1 MKRSLL
7 CLLAAALM
15 LPLQAQVGYLLPTS
29 SINDLPTENGQKPE
43 QNAAQWFQTEF
54 VTPGKG
60 RMISLAE
67 AASGIDTASIKVL
80 WVNIDRVGLA
90 SLDATGINSSVVLAI
105 RQFVEKGGRLLL
117 TKQAN
122 TLTYSIGRMG
132 YAPSWSSGDYS
143 QGADIWT
150 INPHLGIDP
159 NIGQDFD
166 RSKHAVF
173 QGLQQLS
180 NNNFYKNG
188 EQTIYY
194 PTFPL
199 VGAVQRTDNNIMWVD
214 MYRRNPMTGG
224 QMAEKT
230 ANNDPQTL
238 IHFEEDWNCTVLAV
252 WGQVLDFC
260 APGLIEFKPTGSYKG
275 TILSC
280 GFAAYQWG
288 SSNTYLSNVKTLTK
302 NALNYLLANKPSSDS
317 KDDPTPTPV
326 GASTRIY
333 LSMEPTTTGRLVE
346 QVSKTNCYVNSNTD
360 LDPISVP
367 GAVGRAW
374 RTDAYT
380 NSVAVPVTS
389 ANLSSRQLTYTLWC
403 AAQTYPMMRVD
414 TYVDETMCFAG
425 TLDDG
430 ARSGFGFQLSS
441 IGTLSFA
448 CYAGGQKVT
457 VVSPTKLPLS
467 RWCRLVATM
476 DADARQVK
484 FYINGSLVG
493 TTNMPGEINHGSGTL
508 FLGRGRGDNLMG
520 PFRLNTFNGILDE
533 VRIDNGIWS
542 ASEIASGN
550 TPEHAVDW
558 TLGEEV
564 FADDIYRPRFHGMPS
579 MNWTNECHGLT
590 YSDGR
595 FHVFFQK
602 NGNGPYMSRLNWGH
616 ISSADLCSWREEPV
630 AIAPGTGYDGKGCWS
645 GCVFTDPNFNGG
657 KTTIIYTGVDNAK
670 ASMNMASPT
679 DASLLTWVKAANNPV
694 VSGTP
699 AGYDADFRDPYY
711 FRANGKSY
719 LIVGTSRGGV
729 GSTCLF
735 EWANSQWNHV
745 GPFYTGSNAG
755 SCGTFF
761 EMPNITPMGNNK
773 WLFTATPLAGGEG
786 VRTLYWV
793 GSINSNGTFSPLQS
807 SPKTVDLEGMNK
819 QGYGMLSPS
828 IYNHYGT
835 IIAMGIVPDKVSG
848 EFNARRGWAHCYSLP
863 REWSLDTQNRLIQK
877 PYSGL
882 TALRSGTPFTRQNIQ
897 LNGTLSLSPVSGRQ
911 VEVKADYLLAG
922 HEVGMRLMKTAG
934 GQCVNI
940 IYNPGSN
947 NLTVDF
953 TSLDREVNDGGA
965 FNGRY
970 SSTLPEGVANGQKL
984 RLHVFLDHSVLD
996 IFVNDK
1002 WATSIRLFIHD
1013 RNANGVE
1020 IFANGQTTISGV
1032 EAYMLEATEVPTGI
1046 SDTPYTQPM
1055 LMEGTYDLMGR
1066 PTTPTPGI
1074 IYIENGKTHLKF

>member
-15 LPLQAQVGYLLPTS
+15 LPLQAQVGYLLTTS

-60 RMISLAE
+60 RMLSLSQL
-67 AASGIDTASIKVL
+67 AAGIDTASIKVL
-80 WVNIDRVGLA
+80 WVNIDRVGLS
-90 SLDATGINSSVVLAI
+90 SLDAAGINSSVVLAI
-105 RQFVEKGGRLLL
+105 RQFVEKGGRLFL

-132 YAPSWSSGDYS
+132 YAPSWSNGDYM
-143 QGADIWT
+143 QGGDIWT

-159 NIGQDFD
+159 NISQDFD
-166 RSKHAVF
+166 RSHHAVF
-173 QGLQQLS
+173 QGLQQLR

-199 VGAVQRTDNNIMWVD
+199 VGAVARTDNNIMWVD

-238 IHFEEDWNCTVLAV
+238 LGFEEDWNCTVLAV

-288 SSNTYLSNVKTLTK
+288 SSNNYLNNVKQLTL
-302 NALNYLLANKPSSDS
+302 NALNYLLANQTSTES
-317 KDDPTPTPV
+317 KDDTTTVPV

-333 LSMEPTTTGRLVE
+333 MTMEPTVNGRLVE
-346 QVSKTNCYVNSNTD
+346 QVSKNTCYVTSATD

-380 NSVAVPVTS
+380 NSVAVPVTA
-389 ANLSSRQLTYTLWC
+389 ANLSARQLTYTLWC
-403 AAQTYPMMRVD
+403 AAQTYPMMKVD

-425 TLDDG
+425 TLNDD

-457 VVSPTKLPLS
+457 VVSPTKMPLS

-476 DADARQVK
+476 DADARIVK
-484 FYINGSLVG
+484 FYINGALAG
-493 TTNMPGEINHGSGTL
+493 TATMPGEINHGSSTL
-508 FLGRGRGDNLMG
+508 FLGRGRGDKMMG

-542 ASEIASGN
+542 ASEIAGGN

-564 FADDIYRPRFHGMPS
+564 FADDIYRPRFHGMPA

-616 ISSADLCSWREEPV
+616 ISSSDLCSWREEPV

-645 GCVFTDPNFNGG
+645 GCVFTDPNFNSG

-679 DASLLTWVKAANNPV
+679 DASLLTWVKAVNNPV

-699 AGYDADFRDPYY
+699 AGYSADFRDPYY

-719 LIVGTSRGGV
+719 LIVGTSRNNV

-735 EWANSQWNHV
+735 EWANGQWNHL
-745 GPFYTGSNAG
+745 GPFYTGVNSN

-773 WLFTATPLAGGEG
+773 WLFTATPLGTGNG

-793 GSINSNGTFSPLQS
+793 GSINSNGTFAPLES
-807 SPKTVDLEGMNK
+807 TPKTVDLAGMNK
-819 QGYGMLSPS
+819 HGYGLLSPS
-828 IYNHYGT
+828 IYNHNGT

-863 REWSLDTQNRLIQK
+863 REWSLDAQNRLIQK

-882 TALRSGTPFTRQNIQ
+882 TALRNGSSFMRQNVQ
-897 LNGTLSLSPVSGRQ
+897 LNGALALEQISGRQ
-911 VEVKADYLLAG
+911 VEVKADYVLNG
-922 HEVGMRLMKTAG
+922 HEVGMRLMKTTG
-934 GQCVNI
+934 GQCVKI
-940 IYNPGSN
+940 SYNSGTN

-953 TSLDREVNDGGA
+953 ASLDHEVNDGGV
-965 FNGRY
+965 FNGHY
-970 SSTLPEGVANGQKL
+970 STTLPEGVTNGQTL
-984 RLHVFLDHSVLD
+984 RLHAFLDHSVLD
-996 IFVNDK
+996 LFVNDK

-1020 IFANGQTTISGV
+1020 IYANGQTTVSHV
-1032 EAYMLEATEVPTGI
+1032 EAYMLEATEIPTGMFA
-1046 SDTPYTQPM
+1046 TPAAQPM
-1055 LMEGTYDLMGR
+1055 QQGTYDLMGR

-1074 IYIENGKTHLKF
+1074 IYIENGKTHLTF